1 MRAREFAQLVVAL
14 AQQLPDSPPG
24 TFVVAPELVWQ
35 AAQSAHPA
43 WLVAAWL
50 ADEALRAVGTLRRRL
65 KHATLHRGIAVAGA
79 SGR

>member
-1 MRAREFAQLVVAL
+1 MVAL
-14 AQQLPDSPPG
+14 AQQLHDSPQG
-24 TFVVAPELVWQ
+24 TLVVSPELVWR

-50 ADEALRAVGTLRRRL
+50 ADEALRAVGTPRRRL
-65 KHATLHRGIAVAGA
+65 KHATLHRRIAVAGA